1 MSAIVNHLREL
12 LVAGDYKS
20 VLKEVEG
27 LDKEDYPLGLI
38 YKSKALE
45 LLGKYEETIK
55 TAEKAVDLSKESSN
69 PVILI
74 ASNVM
79 KSIGIWKLGNLSEA
93 MRLVDFAEELLEKT
107 NTDSDELIQEW
118 AGVLFN
124 VKGVYFDNHGNI
136 NTALKYYFKSR
147 DIREKLRS

>member
-69 PVILI
+69 RC
-74 ASNVM
+74 
-79 KSIGIWKLGNLSEA
+79 
-93 MRLVDFAEELLEKT
+93 MRLK
-107 NTDSDELIQEW
+107 
-118 AGVLFN
+118 
-124 VKGVYFDNHGNI
+124 
-136 NTALKYYFKSR
+136 
-147 DIREKLRS
+147 